1 MTQYDSQNQEIF
13 PPVPTISEKYKSW
26 GSLPVTSAKMF
37 IRTEQKG
44 KSVYKLDYS
53 FFEEE
58 ASKVLH
64 PVSYN
69 DGLYLFNPETNIYQR
84 GDSYIRGWIQDQL
97 SHAVDEGLIPGTV
110 PLRGMVEEL
119 TGRISRH
126 NCIPGDSPFDTYPG
140 IPLNNCVLT
149 FDKGGVI
156 RAEPYTKE
164 MMFTRKLPVNYNPE
178 ARTEGVEKILRAWLE
193 EDYSYLIQIPAQ
205 ALYQSLPASNNI
217 KTTYILV
224 GEANAGKSAYLDLLE
239 LLFGW
244 GNISH
249 LPLQE
254 LGKRFSTFSLVGKYL
269 NTGDDLADVELSA
282 SNSLKLLTGSK
293 MHLVEPKHKTPYNV
307 AISAVHIYAAN
318 KPPRLPEALDCDNAW
333 WDRWVLLKFQNLF
346 EKVSGWKE
354 ENFSQENLEGFLLLV
369 LLELRQIIMRGGSLS
384 FVQLPEDVREAWKH
398 AANPLTDFLEDE
410 TERGRGFSLPKDEL
424 FVALDKWAEDI
435 AESDIELERIRRRL
449 PKTKTA
455 LSNALIQEGIDTG
468 DVRVGKQKIKSYMG
482 IRWKQES
489 KYCPRITVNTHL

>member
-1 MTQYDSQNQEIF
+1 MPQDDNLNQPHFPSVPAPIKNRSWDS
-13 PPVPTISEKYKSW
+13 
-26 GSLPVTSAKMF
+26 LDVTTTGMF
-37 IRTEQKG
+37 VQTEHKG
-44 KSVYKLDYS
+44 KQIYKLDYS
-53 FFEEE
+53 FFEAE

-64 PVSYN
+64 PITYN
-69 DGLYLFNPETNIYQR
+69 GELFLFNPETNLYQP
-84 GDSYIRGWIQDQL
+84 GDTYIRGWVHEQL
-97 SHAVDEGLIPGTV
+97 SDAVAGGMIPGTV

-119 TGRISRH
+119 TGRITRY
-126 NCIPGDSPFDTYPG
+126 NQVPGDNPFNLYQG
-140 IPLNNCVLT
+140 IPLGNCVLV

-156 RAEPYTKE
+156 RAEPYKKE

-178 ARTEGVEKILRAWLE
+178 ARTDRIEKILKDWLG
-193 EDYSYLIQIPAQ
+193 EDYRYLIQIPAH

-217 KTTYILV
+217 KTSYILV

-254 LGKRFSTFSLVGKYL
+254 LGKRFSTYSLVGKYL

-293 MHLVEPKHKTPYNV
+293 MHLVEPKHKTPYNT

-318 KPPRLPEALDCDNAW
+318 KPPKLPEALDCDNAW

-354 ENFSQENLEGFLLLV
+354 ENFSKENQEGFLLLV
-369 LLELRQIIMRGGSLS
+369 LQELRGIIMRGGSLS

-398 AANPLTDFLEDE
+398 AANPLTDFLEEE

-424 FVALDKWAEDI
+424 FAALDRWAEDV
-435 AESDIELERIRRRL
+435 AESSTDLERIRRRL

-455 LSNALIQEGIDTG
+455 LSNSLIQEGIDTG
-468 DVRVGKQKIKSYMG
+468 EVRVGKQKIKSYMG

-489 KYCPRITVNTHL
+489 KYRPRITANTHL

>member
-1 MTQYDSQNQEIF
+1 MVEANYEQDLVFPAVPAQNEEYKAWDTQI
-13 PPVPTISEKYKSW
+13 
-26 GSLPVTSAKMF
+26 TSKDEMF
-37 IRTEQKG
+37 VRIEQRG
-44 KSVYKLDYS
+44 KPIDKLDYS
-53 FFEEE
+53 FFEAE
-58 ASKVLH
+58 ATKILH
-64 PVSYN
+64 PVTYN
-69 DGLYLFNPETNIYQR
+69 GELYLFNPESNLYQS
-84 GDSYIRGWIQDQL
+84 GDTYIRGWIHEQL
-97 SHAVDEGLIPGTV
+97 SDAVTANRIPGTV

-119 TGRISRH
+119 AGRIIRY
-126 NCIPGDSPFDTYPG
+126 NCIPGENPFDLYPG
-140 IPLNNCVLT
+140 IPLNNCVLR
-149 FDKGGVI
+149 FDKGGAI
-156 RAEPYTKE
+156 RAEPYKKE
-164 MMFTRKLPVNYNPE
+164 MRFTRKLPVNYNPE
-178 ARTEGVEKILRAWLE
+178 ARTEGVEKILRDWLE
-193 EDYSYLIQIPAQ
+193 DDYHYLIQIPAQ
-205 ALYQSLPASNNI
+205 ALYQSLPQSNNI
-217 KTTYILV
+217 KTSYILV

-254 LGKRFSTFSLVGKYL
+254 LGKRFSTYSLVGKYL

-354 ENFSQENLEGFLLLV
+354 ENFTDENLEGFLLLV
-369 LLELRQIIMRGGSLS
+369 LRELRGIIMRGGSLS

-398 AANPLTDFLEDE
+398 AANPLTDFLEEE
-410 TERGRGFSLPKDEL
+410 TERGRGFSMPKDEL
-424 FVALDKWAEDI
+424 FTALYRWAEDV
-435 AESDIELERIRRRL
+435 AESNIDLERIRRRL

-489 KYCPRITVNTHL
+489 KYRPRITANTHL